1 MDTIINQPKITSTSI
16 KGNLHIALGKM
27 DIKVFQK
34 LIPENSY
41 SSGEGN
47 LHTGKGNLHTG
58 YVFTRVI
65 YKFQTV
71 CKLPSNAIRILYRLQ
86 LNFRRNNA
94 NFYKKE

>member
-1 MDTIINQPKITSTSI
+1 MDTIINQPKIASTSI

-47 LHTGKGNLHTG
+47 LHIGKGNLHTG
-58 YVFTRVI
+58 YIFTRVI

-71 CKLPSNAIRILYRLQ
+71 CKLPSNAIRILCRLR
-86 LNFRRNNA
+86 LNFGGNNA